1 MYGGTDCYHDNFTN
15 SNQIKELMT
24 QLADVE
30 MKDWHGVEW
39 GQKVLVIFDNL
50 FGTFPETREQEGF
63 CCCVVQIGEV

>member
-50 FGTFPETREQEGF
+50 FGTFPET
-63 CCCVVQIGEV
+63 